1 MKKRNLMLQ
10 SGNEEIHV
18 QESIM
23 AANIV
28 YLDDSSFK
36 KTIAKGVT
44 LVDFYADW
52 CGPCRMIAPI
62 IEELSTEFSGKA
74 QIAKLDIEKAQEVT
88 SEFQVTSIPT
98 IILFKDGAEIK
109 RIVGL
114 RDKETLKGLVSD
126 AL

>member
-1 MKKRNLMLQ
+1 
-10 SGNEEIHV
+10 
-18 QESIM
+18 M
-23 AANIV
+23 AANIL

-36 KTIAKGVT
+36 NTISAGVT

-62 IEELSTEFSGKA
+62 IEELSDEFAGKA
-74 QIAKLDIEKAQEVT
+74 KIAKLDIEKAQEVT
-88 SEFQVTSIPT
+88 AEFQVTSIPT
-98 IILFKDGAEIK
+98 IILFKDGKEIK

-114 RDKETLKGLVSD
+114 RDKETLKNLISE

>member
-1 MKKRNLMLQ
+1 
-10 SGNEEIHV
+10 
-18 QESIM
+18 M
-23 AANIV
+23 AENMI

-36 KTIAKGVT
+36 NTIAHGVT

-62 IEELSTEFSGKA
+62 IEELSTEFAGKA
-74 QIAKLDIEKAQEVT
+74 KIAKLDIEKAQEVA

-98 IILFKDGAEIK
+98 IILFKDGNEVK

-114 RDKETLKGLVSD
+114 RDKDTLKSLVAS